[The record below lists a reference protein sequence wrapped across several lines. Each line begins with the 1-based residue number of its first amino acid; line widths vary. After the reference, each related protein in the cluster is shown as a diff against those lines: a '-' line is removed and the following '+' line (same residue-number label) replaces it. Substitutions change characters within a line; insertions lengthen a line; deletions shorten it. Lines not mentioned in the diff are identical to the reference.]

1 MILDSER
8 SDEYV
13 SITIIMIMCMCFFV
27 LLLCMSC
34 ITDRSY
40 RGKII
45 NYLTLRMVFDNK
57 LVDLIGILESFQN
70 NN

>member
-1 MILDSER
+1 VILDSEW

-13 SITIIMIMCMCFFV
+13 SITIIMIMCMCLL

-34 ITDRSY
+34 MTGISY
-40 RGKII
+40 IGKII
-45 NYLTLRMVFDNK
+45 SYLTLRMVFDNK
-57 LVDLIGILESFQN
+57 LDLIGILESFKN